1 MVLSFKFGQRKELSG
16 VYYLLDNRN
25 PIWMT
30 VKDIIPENRNRQYTK
45 LVSLYKSYLKVLTFS
60 FIVKERANGSQVS

>member
-1 MVLSFKFGQRKELSG
+1 MVLSFEFSQRKELSG

-30 VKDIIPENRNRQYTK
+30 MKDIIPENRNRQYTK